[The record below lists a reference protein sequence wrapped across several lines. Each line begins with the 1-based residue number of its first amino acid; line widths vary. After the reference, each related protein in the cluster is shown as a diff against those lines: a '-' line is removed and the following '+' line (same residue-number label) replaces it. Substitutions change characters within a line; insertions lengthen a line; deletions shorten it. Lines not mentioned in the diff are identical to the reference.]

1 MQQALTFQPAPKL
14 APLPLALVALAHV
27 GVLVALA
34 ASRQSS
40 EPLVPTPALMVE
52 VINTE
57 PEVKPQAR
65 VLPPVK
71 PAAQPRAVPAKAVA
85 PQPQAARLAPV
96 LATASPSPA
105 EAVMVPKEPAKE
117 LKDPK
122 DSKPAEPAPAPT
134 ASSNQV
140 PVNTAAATSTAAAP
154 PATPPTTAPRFDAN
168 YLSNPKPAYPPLSR
182 KLNEQGTVRLKVLVE
197 ASGQPGKV
205 DVAQSSGFERL
216 DKAAVA
222 AVSKWNFTPARQGN
236 VAVAAWVNVP
246 IVFSLM
252 E

>member
-1 MQQALTFQPAPKL
+1 MQQALTPHLAPKL
-14 APLPLALVALAHV
+14 APLPLALVVLAHV
-27 GVLVALA
+27 GVLATMA
-34 ASRQSS
+34 AARQPSD
-40 EPLVPTPALMVE
+40 PLVPTPALMVE

-57 PEVKPQAR
+57 PHSKPQPR
-65 VLPPVK
+65 VQPLVK
-71 PAAQPRAVPAKAVA
+71 PAALPQPAPAKAVVPRPRPA
-85 PQPQAARLAPV
+85 QPAPV
-96 LATASPSPA
+96 LVSASPSPA
-105 EAVMVPKEPAKE
+105 EAVMVPKESAKE

-122 DSKPAEPAPAPT
+122 DSKPAEPAPT
-134 ASSNQV
+134 ASSNQA
-140 PVNTAAATSTAAAP
+140 PVSTAAA
-154 PATPPTTAPRFDAN
+154 ATTTSSPSATQAITAPRFDAN

-197 ASGQPGKV
+197 DSGQPGKV

-222 AVSKWNFTPARQGN
+222 AVSKWRFTPAKQGS